1 MNVPKLRFKEFKDEW
16 QSINLATVFQYFATN
31 SFSRDQL
38 SESGILKNLH
48 YGDIHRKYNSIV
60 NENDEITS
68 YVKDIN
74 YNNKY
79 ELLKNNDLIFADAS
93 EDYEGI
99 GKAVEVVNVNDKT
112 ISGLHTILAR
122 DNLNVFAPMFK
133 GYYFNSSIVHNQLRV
148 LANGFKVYGIS
159 KDSINKLNIK
169 VPSTNE
175 QSKIANTLYLL
186 DKKIELQSKKIEDL
200 KLFKLYTENSLLNSS
215 SSIHW
220 KKLKLNDILIEG
232 NKEPVKNTNDF
243 KKITIKLNLNGL
255 EFNESKREMSDKRPF
270 YIREENEIIIG
281 KQNYFNG
288 SIAIVTKEFSGC
300 ICSNAIMSFKVKK
313 GYNLKYIY
321 LYLSQK
327 RYMKEREF
335 LANGTGQ
342 KELSEKEFLKFTI
355 KVPEDSVVNNITNI
369 IDKIN
374 KKINFE
380 NNKLNKLIEL
390 KKGLMQNMFV

>member
-1 MNVPKLRFKEFKDEW
+1 MNAPKLRFKEFNDEW

-68 YVKDIN
+68 YIKDIN
-74 YNNKY
+74 YDNKY

-93 EDYEGI
+93 EDYKGI
-99 GKAVEVVNVNDKT
+99 GKAVEVLNINNKT

-133 GYYFNSSIVHNQLRV
+133 GYYFNSPIVHNQLRV

-175 QSKIANTLYLL
+175 QYKIANTLYLL
-186 DKKIELQSKKIEDL
+186 DRKIELQSKKIEDL
-200 KLFKLYTENSLLNSS
+200 KLFT
-215 SSIHW
+215 
-220 KKLKLNDILIEG
+220 
-232 NKEPVKNTNDF
+232 KNTISNELNNLQNYNIF
-243 KKITIKLNLNGL
+243 KFKDICNIQTGKSNTQ
-255 EFNESKREMSDKRPF
+255 DKCDDGIYPF
-270 YIREENEIIIG
+270 YIRSENIEKSNNYIFDCEAVLTIGDGNIG
-281 KQNYFNG
+281 KVFFYENGKFDCHQRVYVLNNFKNVLGKYVYYYF
-288 SIAIVTKEFSGC
+288 SSFFYKRA
-300 ICSNAIMSFKVKK
+300 MSMSAKNTVDSVRMEM
-313 GYNLKYIY
+313 I
-321 LYLSQK
+321 SD
-327 RYMKEREF
+327 MI
-335 LANGTGQ
+335 
-342 KELSEKEFLKFTI
+342 I
-355 KVPEDSVVNNITNI
+355 KVPQEKEQIKMINLFSCL
-369 IDKIN
+369 DK
-374 KKINFE
+374 KLGLE
-380 NNKLNKLIEL
+380 QNKLDKLQEL